1 MSVVTNVI
9 LTHGSFEEQANDQRP
24 YPIVERLN
32 AMLDMPGLEGTFAR
46 VDPAAGGRHA
56 LEAGVYLGAFDYL
69 LTHRLVE
76 RVESLPWER
85 PHEVQLFVMQP
96 DEACFHE
103 VPLFASSA
111 ERGRAGLKK

>member
-9 LTHGSFEEQANDQRP
+9 LTHGSFEEQADGQRP

-32 AMLDMPGLEGTFAR
+32 ALLDRPGLEGTFAR
-46 VDPAAGGRHA
+46 VDPAAGGRHD
-56 LEAGVYLGAFDYL
+56 LQAGVYLAAFDYL

-76 RVESLPWER
+76 TVESLQWER

-103 VPLFASSA
+103 VPLFAQQDH
-111 ERGRAGLKK
+111 RV